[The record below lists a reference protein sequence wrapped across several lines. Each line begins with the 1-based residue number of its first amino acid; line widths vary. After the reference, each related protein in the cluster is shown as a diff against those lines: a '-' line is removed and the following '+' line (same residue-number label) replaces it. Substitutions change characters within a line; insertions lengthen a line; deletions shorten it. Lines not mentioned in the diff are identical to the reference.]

1 MGYNGSLGYGKE
13 LQLDPLGPKPIL
25 NKCTISLNFLKIIHR
40 GSPNFKLRH
49 QYAFRLISVGLFVR
63 HAELKRTVSTKRKS
77 SLKSM
82 KFRCSSVRVSC
93 YIIASDL
100 SKGRSQTTSQS
111 LRQLRNSL
119 VSACNKKNCS
129 SPDMRSKTSIS
140 SLSDGY
146 RQCSITLS
154 NYNYSME

>member
-25 NKCTISLNFLKIIHR
+25 NKCTISLNFLKIIHS

-82 KFRCSSVRVSC
+82 KFRCSSFGSL
-93 YIIASDL
+93 IILLLPILVKNGRRQPASL
-100 SKGRSQTTSQS
+100 
-111 LRQLRNSL
+111 
-119 VSACNKKNCS
+119 
-129 SPDMRSKTSIS
+129 
-140 SLSDGY
+140 
-146 RQCSITLS
+146 
-154 NYNYSME
+154 